1 MSERFGHYQSEIYL
15 QGYGGATPMFTTD
28 GARLEEAAERVL
40 DPRPFAYVAGGAGTG
55 ATMRANR
62 EAFDRWRI
70 VPRMLTDST
79 ERDLSTTV
87 LGETLPAPVLFAP
100 VGVQSIV
107 HSEAE
112 RASARAAAGLG
123 LPFVMSTASSTSI
136 EDVAEASGK

>member
-1 MSERFGHYQSEIYL
+1 
-15 QGYGGATPMFTTD
+15 
-28 GARLEEAAERVL
+28 
-40 DPRPFAYVAGGAGTG
+40 
-55 ATMRANR
+55 
-62 EAFDRWRI
+62 
-70 VPRMLTDST
+70 
-79 ERDLSTTV
+79 DLSTTV

-136 EDVAEASGK
+136 EDVAEASGKGPRWFQLYWPNDPEVCGSILARARAAGFSVLVVTLDTWSLGWRPCDLDNGYLPFLKA